1 MFSRVPHL
9 FGLVREKTHNI
20 VHTEGQKPGRLFS
33 RAFII
38 RRTDMKWIFLLLAGL
53 LEIAWAVGLKYS
65 EGFSRLLPS
74 AVTVIC
80 MIASFYFLSLALKEL
95 PLGAA
100 YAVWTGIGTL
110 GTVILGIAFFGEP
123 CTALRLLCIFCITAG
138 IAGLKL
144 TTH

>member
-1 MFSRVPHL
+1 
-9 FGLVREKTHNI
+9 
-20 VHTEGQKPGRLFS
+20 
-33 RAFII
+33 
-38 RRTDMKWIFLLLAGL
+38 MKWIFLLLAGL
-53 LEIAWAVGLKYS
+53 LEIAWAIGLKYS
-65 EGFSRLLPS
+65 DGFSRLLPS

-95 PLGAA
+95 PLGTA

-123 CTALRLLCIFCITAG
+123 CTALRLLCIFYITAG